1 MNYLVAMK
9 QYMSREYYH
18 GFEMRILITHP
29 DYLEETFGGVAEEDF
44 SMKDYIVSN
53 IQFEGDMYYQLDRDR
68 FKSDYEKYY
77 DTNFAMLESRYSDDD
92 KPYFEDIYDKFYIID
107 PEHRRTEDEITSQLI
122 DSIEEIMSWVYKD
135 FNFSQE
141 IKTDLTTIL
150 DCMYWDY
157 TPYLNE
163 DGEFDIRYLGEYS
176 DNYKNKILSIK
187 WQNTN
192 LEDRHEIYVN
202 TYPNCRELIIR

>member
-1 MNYLVAMK
+1 
-9 QYMSREYYH
+9 
-18 GFEMRILITHP
+18 MRILITHP

-53 IQFEGDMYYQLDRDR
+53 IQFEGDMYYQLDRDK

-77 DTNFAMLESRYSDDD
+77 ETNFDMLASRYSDDD
-92 KPYFEDIYDKFYIID
+92 KPYFEDIYDRFYIID
-107 PEHRRTEDEITSQLI
+107 PEHRRSEDEITSQLI
-122 DSIEEIMSWVYKD
+122 DSIEETMSWVYKN
-135 FNFSQE
+135 FNFTEE

-150 DCMYWDY
+150 NCMYWDY

-187 WQNTN
+187 WQNAN

>member
-1 MNYLVAMK
+1 
-9 QYMSREYYH
+9 MSREYYH

-141 IKTDLTTIL
+141 IKTGLTTIL

>member
-1 MNYLVAMK
+1 
-9 QYMSREYYH
+9 MSKEYYH

-53 IQFEGDMYYQLDRDR
+53 IQFEGDMYYQLDRDK
-68 FKSDYEKYY
+68 FISDYEKYY
-77 DTNFAMLESRYSDDD
+77 TTNFDMLASRYSDDD
-92 KPYFEDIYDKFYIID
+92 KPYFEDVYDKFYIID
-107 PEHRRTEDEITSQLI
+107 PEHRRTEDEITSQII
-122 DSIEEIMSWVYKD
+122 DSIEETMSWVYKD

-141 IKTDLTTIL
+141 VKTDLTTVL

-176 DNYKNKILSIK
+176 DNYKNKILSVK
-187 WQNTN
+187 WQNAN

-202 TYPNCRELIIR
+202 THPNCRELIIR

>member
-1 MNYLVAMK
+1 
-9 QYMSREYYH
+9 
-18 GFEMRILITHP
+18 
-29 DYLEETFGGVAEEDF
+29 
-44 SMKDYIVSN
+44 
-53 IQFEGDMYYQLDRDR
+53 
-68 FKSDYEKYY
+68 
-77 DTNFAMLESRYSDDD
+77 
-92 KPYFEDIYDKFYIID
+92 
-107 PEHRRTEDEITSQLI
+107 
-122 DSIEEIMSWVYKD
+122 MSWVYKD

-192 LEDRHEIYVN
+192 LEDRHQIYVN

>member
-1 MNYLVAMK
+1 
-9 QYMSREYYH
+9 MSREYYH

-53 IQFEGDMYYQLDRDR
+53 IQFEGNMYYQVERDKYSR
-68 FKSDYEKYY
+68 DFAKYY
-77 DTNFAMLESRYSDDD
+77 MDNFEMFAMNYSE
-92 KPYFEDIYDKFYIID
+92 EDIDYLEDVYDKFYIID
-107 PEHRRTEDEITSQLI
+107 PEHRRTENEITSQLI
-122 DSIEEIMSWVYKD
+122 DSIEETMSWVYKD

-141 IKTDLTTIL
+141 VKTDLTTIL
-150 DCMYWDY
+150 DCIYWDY
-157 TPYLNE
+157 TPYINE
-163 DGEFDIRYLGEYS
+163 DGELYDNS

-187 WQNTN
+187 WQNSN

-202 TYPNCRELIIR
+202 THPNCRELIIR

>member
-1 MNYLVAMK
+1 
-9 QYMSREYYH
+9 MSREYYH

-53 IQFEGDMYYQLDRDR
+53 IQFEGNMYYQVERDKYSR
-68 FKSDYEKYY
+68 DFAKYY
-77 DTNFAMLESRYSDDD
+77 MDNFEMFAMNYSEEDMDYLEDV
-92 KPYFEDIYDKFYIID
+92 YDKFYIID

-122 DSIEEIMSWVYKD
+122 DSIEETMSWVYKD

-141 IKTDLTTIL
+141 VKTDLTTIL

-157 TPYLNE
+157 TPYINE
-163 DGEFDIRYLGEYS
+163 DGELYDNS
-176 DNYKNKILSIK
+176 DNYKNKILSVK
-187 WQNTN
+187 WQNAN

>member
-1 MNYLVAMK
+1 MK

-44 SMKDYIVSN
+44 SMKYYIVSN
-53 IQFEGDMYYQLDRDR
+53 IQFEGDMYYQLDRDK
-68 FKSDYEKYY
+68 FISDYEKYY
-77 DTNFAMLESRYSDDD
+77 TTNFDMLASRYSDDD
-92 KPYFEDIYDKFYIID
+92 KPYFEDVYDKFYIID
-107 PEHRRTEDEITSQLI
+107 PEHRRTEDEITSQII
-122 DSIEEIMSWVYKD
+122 DSIEETMSWVYKD

-141 IKTDLTTIL
+141 VKTDLTTVL

-176 DNYKNKILSIK
+176 DNYKNKILSVK
-187 WQNTN
+187 WQNAN

>member
-1 MNYLVAMK
+1 MK

-53 IQFEGDMYYQLDRDR
+53 IQFEGDMYYQLDRDK
-68 FKSDYEKYY
+68 FISDYEKYY
-77 DTNFAMLESRYSDDD
+77 TTNFDILASRYSDDD
-92 KPYFEDIYDKFYIID
+92 KPYFEDVYDKFYIID
-107 PEHRRTEDEITSQLI
+107 PEHRRTEDEITSQII
-122 DSIEEIMSWVYKD
+122 DSIEETMSWVYKD

-141 IKTDLTTIL
+141 VKTDLTTVL

-176 DNYKNKILSIK
+176 DNYKNKILSVK
-187 WQNTN
+187 WQNAN

-202 TYPNCRELIIR
+202 THPNCRELIIR

>member
-1 MNYLVAMK
+1 MK

-53 IQFEGDMYYQLDRDR
+53 IQFEGDMYYQLDRDK
-68 FKSDYEKYY
+68 FISDYEKYY
-77 DTNFAMLESRYSDDD
+77 TTNFDMLASRYSDDD
-92 KPYFEDIYDKFYIID
+92 KPYFEDVYDKFYIID
-107 PEHRRTEDEITSQLI
+107 PEHRRTEDEITSQII
-122 DSIEEIMSWVYKD
+122 DSIEETMSWVYKD

-141 IKTDLTTIL
+141 VKTDLTTIL

-176 DNYKNKILSIK
+176 DNYKNKILSVK
-187 WQNTN
+187 WQNAN

>member
-1 MNYLVAMK
+1 
-9 QYMSREYYH
+9 MSKVYYH

-53 IQFEGDMYYQLDRDR
+53 IQFEGDMYYQINRDK
-68 FKSDYEKYY
+68 FISDYEKYY
-77 DTNFAMLESRYSDDD
+77 PSQFFMLESRYSDDD
-92 KPYFEDIYDKFYIID
+92 KPYYEDIYNKFYIID
-107 PEHRRTEDEITSQLI
+107 PEHRRTEYEITSQII
-122 DSIEEIMSWVYKD
+122 DSIEETMSWVYKD

-141 IKTDLTTIL
+141 VKTDLTTVL

-187 WQNTN
+187 WQNAN

-202 TYPNCRELIIR
+202 THPNCRELIIR

>member
-1 MNYLVAMK
+1 MK

-53 IQFEGDMYYQLDRDR
+53 IQFEGDMYYQLDRDK
-68 FKSDYEKYY
+68 FISDYEKYY
-77 DTNFAMLESRYSDDD
+77 TTNFDMLASRYSDDD
-92 KPYFEDIYDKFYIID
+92 KPYFEDVYDKFYIID
-107 PEHRRTEDEITSQLI
+107 PEHRRTEDEITSQII
-122 DSIEEIMSWVYKD
+122 DSIEETMSWVYKD

-141 IKTDLTTIL
+141 VKTDLTTVL

-176 DNYKNKILSIK
+176 DNYKNKILSVK
-187 WQNTN
+187 WQNAN
-192 LEDRHEIYVN
+192 LEVRHEIYVN

>member
-1 MNYLVAMK
+1 
-9 QYMSREYYH
+9 MSREYYH

-53 IQFEGDMYYQLDRDR
+53 IQFEGNMYYQVERDKYSR
-68 FKSDYEKYY
+68 DFAKYY
-77 DTNFAMLESRYSDDD
+77 MDNFEMFAMNYSEEDMDYLEDV
-92 KPYFEDIYDKFYIID
+92 YDKFYIID
-107 PEHRRTEDEITSQLI
+107 PEHRRTEDEITSQII
-122 DSIEEIMSWVYKD
+122 DSIEETMSWVYKD

-141 IKTDLTTIL
+141 VKTDLTTIL

-157 TPYLNE
+157 TPYINE
-163 DGEFDIRYLGEYS
+163 DGELYDNS
-176 DNYKNKILSIK
+176 DNYKNKILSVK
-187 WQNTN
+187 WQNAN

-202 TYPNCRELIIR
+202 THPNCRELIIR

>member
-1 MNYLVAMK
+1 MK

-53 IQFEGDMYYQLDRDR
+53 IQFEGDMYYQLDRDK
-68 FKSDYEKYY
+68 FISDYEKYY
-77 DTNFAMLESRYSDDD
+77 TTNFDILASRYSDDD
-92 KPYFEDIYDKFYIID
+92 KPYFEDVYDKFYIID
-107 PEHRRTEDEITSQLI
+107 PEHRRTEDEITSQII
-122 DSIEEIMSWVYKD
+122 DSIEETMSWVYKD

-141 IKTDLTTIL
+141 VKTDLTTVL

-176 DNYKNKILSIK
+176 DNYKNKILSVK
-187 WQNTN
+187 WQNAN

>member
-1 MNYLVAMK
+1 
-9 QYMSREYYH
+9 MSREYYH

-53 IQFEGDMYYQLDRDR
+53 IQFEGDMYYQLDRDK
-68 FKSDYEKYY
+68 FISDYEKYY
-77 DTNFAMLESRYSDDD
+77 TTNFDMLASRYSDDD
-92 KPYFEDIYDKFYIID
+92 KPYFEDVYDKFYIID
-107 PEHRRTEDEITSQLI
+107 PEHRRTEDEITSQII
-122 DSIEEIMSWVYKD
+122 DSIEETMSWVYKD

-141 IKTDLTTIL
+141 VKTDLTTVL

-176 DNYKNKILSIK
+176 DNYKNKILSVK
-187 WQNTN
+187 WQNAN

>member
-1 MNYLVAMK
+1 MK

-53 IQFEGDMYYQLDRDR
+53 IQFEGDMYYQLDRDK
-68 FKSDYEKYY
+68 FISDYEKYY
-77 DTNFAMLESRYSDDD
+77 TTNFDMLASRYSDDD
-92 KPYFEDIYDKFYIID
+92 KPYFEDVYDKFYIID
-107 PEHRRTEDEITSQLI
+107 PEHRRTEYEITSQII
-122 DSIEEIMSWVYKD
+122 DSIEETMSWIYKD

-141 IKTDLTTIL
+141 VKTDLTTIL
-150 DCMYWDY
+150 NCMYWDY

-176 DNYKNKILSIK
+176 DNYKNKILSVK
-187 WQNTN
+187 WQNAN

>member
-1 MNYLVAMK
+1 MK

-53 IQFEGDMYYQLDRDR
+53 IQFEGDMYYQLDRDK
-68 FKSDYEKYY
+68 FISDYEKYY
-77 DTNFAMLESRYSDDD
+77 TTNFDMLASRYSDDD
-92 KPYFEDIYDKFYIID
+92 KPYFEDVYDKFYIID
-107 PEHRRTEDEITSQLI
+107 PEHRRTEDEITSQII
-122 DSIEEIMSWVYKD
+122 DSIEETMSWVYKD

-141 IKTDLTTIL
+141 VKTDLTTVL

-176 DNYKNKILSIK
+176 DNYKNKILSVE
-187 WQNTN
+187 WQNAN
-192 LEDRHEIYVN
+192 VEDRHEIYVN

>member
-1 MNYLVAMK
+1 MK

-53 IQFEGDMYYQLDRDR
+53 IQFEGDMYYQLDRDK
-68 FKSDYEKYY
+68 FISDYEKYY
-77 DTNFAMLESRYSDDD
+77 TTNFDMLASRYSDDD
-92 KPYFEDIYDKFYIID
+92 KPYFEDVYDKFYIID
-107 PEHRRTEDEITSQLI
+107 PEHRRTEDEITSQII
-122 DSIEEIMSWVYKD
+122 DSIEETMSWVYKD

-141 IKTDLTTIL
+141 VKTDLTTVL

-176 DNYKNKILSIK
+176 DNYKNKILSVK
-187 WQNTN
+187 WQNAN

>member
-1 MNYLVAMK
+1 MK

-53 IQFEGDMYYQLDRDR
+53 IQFEGDMYYQLDRDK
-68 FKSDYEKYY
+68 FISDYEKYY
-77 DTNFAMLESRYSDDD
+77 TTNFDMLASRYSDDD
-92 KPYFEDIYDKFYIID
+92 KPYFEDVYDKFYIID
-107 PEHRRTEDEITSQLI
+107 PEHRRTEDEITSQII
-122 DSIEEIMSWVYKD
+122 DSIEETMSWVYKD

-141 IKTDLTTIL
+141 VKTDLTTVL

-176 DNYKNKILSIK
+176 DNYKNKILSVK
-187 WQNTN
+187 WQNAN
-192 LEDRHEIYVN
+192 LENRHEIYVN

>member
-1 MNYLVAMK
+1 
-9 QYMSREYYH
+9 MSREYYH

-53 IQFEGDMYYQLDRDR
+53 IQFEGDMYYQLDRDK
-68 FKSDYEKYY
+68 FISDYEKYY
-77 DTNFAMLESRYSDDD
+77 TTNFDILASRYSDDD
-92 KPYFEDIYDKFYIID
+92 KPYFEDVYDKFYIID
-107 PEHRRTEDEITSQLI
+107 PEHRRTEDEITSQII
-122 DSIEEIMSWVYKD
+122 DSIEETMSWVYKD

-141 IKTDLTTIL
+141 VKTDLTTVL

-176 DNYKNKILSIK
+176 DNYKNKILSVK
-187 WQNTN
+187 WQNAN

-202 TYPNCRELIIR
+202 THPNCRELIIR

>member
-1 MNYLVAMK
+1 MK
-9 QYMSREYYH
+9 QYMSKEYYH

-53 IQFEGDMYYQLDRDR
+53 IQFEGDMYYQLDRDK
-68 FKSDYEKYY
+68 FISDYEKYY
-77 DTNFAMLESRYSDDD
+77 TTNFDMLASRYSDDD
-92 KPYFEDIYDKFYIID
+92 KPYFEDVYDKFYIID
-107 PEHRRTEDEITSQLI
+107 PEHRRTEDEITSQII
-122 DSIEEIMSWVYKD
+122 DSIEETMSWVYKD

-141 IKTDLTTIL
+141 VKTDLTTVL

-176 DNYKNKILSIK
+176 DNYKNKILSVK
-187 WQNTN
+187 WQNAN

-202 TYPNCRELIIR
+202 THPNCRELIIR

>member
-1 MNYLVAMK
+1 
-9 QYMSREYYH
+9 MSKVYYH

-53 IQFEGDMYYQLDRDR
+53 IQFEGDMYYQLDRDK
-68 FKSDYEKYY
+68 FISDYEKYY
-77 DTNFAMLESRYSDDD
+77 TTNFDMLASRYSDDD
-92 KPYFEDIYDKFYIID
+92 KPYFEDVYDKFYIID
-107 PEHRRTEDEITSQLI
+107 PEHRRTEDEITSQII
-122 DSIEEIMSWVYKD
+122 DSIEETMSWVYKD

-141 IKTDLTTIL
+141 VKTDLTTVL

-176 DNYKNKILSIK
+176 DNYKNKILSVK
-187 WQNTN
+187 WQNAN

-202 TYPNCRELIIR
+202 THPNCRELIIR

>member
-1 MNYLVAMK
+1 
-9 QYMSREYYH
+9 MSREYYH

-53 IQFEGDMYYQLDRDR
+53 IQFEGNMYYQVERDKYSR
-68 FKSDYEKYY
+68 DFAKYY
-77 DTNFAMLESRYSDDD
+77 MDNFEMFAMNYSEEDMDYLEDV
-92 KPYFEDIYDKFYIID
+92 YDKFYIID

-122 DSIEEIMSWVYKD
+122 DSIEETMSWVYKD

-141 IKTDLTTIL
+141 VKTDLTTIL

-157 TPYLNE
+157 TPYINE
-163 DGEFDIRYLGEYS
+163 DGELYDNS
-176 DNYKNKILSIK
+176 DNYKNKILSVK
-187 WQNTN
+187 WQNAN

-202 TYPNCRELIIR
+202 THPNCRELIIR

>member
-1 MNYLVAMK
+1 
-9 QYMSREYYH
+9 MSREYYH

>member
-1 MNYLVAMK
+1 MK
-9 QYMSREYYH
+9 QYMSKEYYH

-53 IQFEGDMYYQLDRDR
+53 IQFEGDMYYQLDRDK
-68 FKSDYEKYY
+68 FISDYEKYY
-77 DTNFAMLESRYSDDD
+77 TTNFDMLASRYSDDD
-92 KPYFEDIYDKFYIID
+92 KPYFEDVYDKFYIID

-122 DSIEEIMSWVYKD
+122 DSIEETMSWVYKD

-157 TPYLNE
+157 TPYINE
-163 DGEFDIRYLGEYS
+163 DGELYDNS
-176 DNYKNKILSIK
+176 DNYKNKILSVK
-187 WQNTN
+187 WQNAN

>member
-1 MNYLVAMK
+1 MK

-53 IQFEGDMYYQLDRDR
+53 IQFEGNMYYQVERDKYSR
-68 FKSDYEKYY
+68 DFAKYY
-77 DTNFAMLESRYSDDD
+77 MDNFEMFAMNYSEEDMDYLEDV
-92 KPYFEDIYDKFYIID
+92 YDKFYIID

-122 DSIEEIMSWVYKD
+122 DSIEETMSWVYKD

-141 IKTDLTTIL
+141 VKTDLTTVL

-163 DGEFDIRYLGEYS
+163 DGEFDIRYLSEYS
-176 DNYKNKILSIK
+176 DNYKNKILSVK
-187 WQNTN
+187 WQNAN

-202 TYPNCRELIIR
+202 THPNCRELIIR

>member
-1 MNYLVAMK
+1 
-9 QYMSREYYH
+9 MSREYYH

-53 IQFEGDMYYQLDRDR
+53 IQFEGDMYYQLDRDK
-68 FKSDYEKYY
+68 FISDYEKYY
-77 DTNFAMLESRYSDDD
+77 TTNFDMLASRYSDDD
-92 KPYFEDIYDKFYIID
+92 KPYFEDVYDKFYIID
-107 PEHRRTEDEITSQLI
+107 PEHRRTEDEITSQII
-122 DSIEEIMSWVYKD
+122 DSIEETMSWVYKD

-141 IKTDLTTIL
+141 VKTDLTTVL

-176 DNYKNKILSIK
+176 DNYKNKILSVK
-187 WQNTN
+187 WQNAN

-202 TYPNCRELIIR
+202 THPNCRELIIR

>member
-1 MNYLVAMK
+1 MK

>member
-53 IQFEGDMYYQLDRDR
+53 IQFEGNMYYQVERDKYSR
-68 FKSDYEKYY
+68 DFAKYY
-77 DTNFAMLESRYSDDD
+77 MDNFEMFAMNYSEEDMDYLEDV
-92 KPYFEDIYDKFYIID
+92 YDKFYIID

-122 DSIEEIMSWVYKD
+122 DSIEETMSWVYKD

-141 IKTDLTTIL
+141 VKTDLTTIL

-157 TPYLNE
+157 TQYINE
-163 DGEFDIRYLGEYS
+163 DGELYDNS
-176 DNYKNKILSIK
+176 DNYKNKILSVK
-187 WQNTN
+187 WQNAN

-202 TYPNCRELIIR
+202 THPNCRELIIR

>member
-1 MNYLVAMK
+1 MK

-53 IQFEGDMYYQLDRDR
+53 IQFEGDMYYQINRDK
-68 FKSDYEKYY
+68 FISDYEKYY
-77 DTNFAMLESRYSDDD
+77 PSQFFMLESRYSDDD
-92 KPYFEDIYDKFYIID
+92 KPYYEDIYNKFYIID
-107 PEHRRTEDEITSQLI
+107 PEHRRTEYEITSQII
-122 DSIEEIMSWVYKD
+122 DSIEETMSWIYKD

-141 IKTDLTTIL
+141 VKTDLTTIL
-150 DCMYWDY
+150 NCMYWDY

-163 DGEFDIRYLGEYS
+163 DGEFYTDNVYDYS
-176 DNYKNKILSIK
+176 ENYKNKILSIK
-187 WQNTN
+187 WQNSN
-192 LEDRHEIYVN
+192 LENRHEIYVN

>member
-1 MNYLVAMK
+1 
-9 QYMSREYYH
+9 MSREYYH

-53 IQFEGDMYYQLDRDR
+53 IQFEGNMYYQVERDKYSR
-68 FKSDYEKYY
+68 DFAKYY
-77 DTNFAMLESRYSDDD
+77 MDNFEMFAMNYSEEDMDYLEDV
-92 KPYFEDIYDKFYIID
+92 YDKFYIID
-107 PEHRRTEDEITSQLI
+107 PEHRRTEDEITSQII
-122 DSIEEIMSWVYKD
+122 DSIEETMSWVYKD

-141 IKTDLTTIL
+141 VKTDLTTVL

-176 DNYKNKILSIK
+176 DNYKNKILSVK
-187 WQNTN
+187 WQNAN

-202 TYPNCRELIIR
+202 THPNCRELIIR